1 MEPVVSDAGGAQRA
15 RARAR
20 AMVGGNG
27 LLPAANCL
35 SAWIS

>member
-1 MEPVVSDAGGAQRA
+1 MEPVVSDAGGAQ
-15 RARAR
+15 RAR